1 MYFRLALN
9 FIGQKI
15 SRTIIS
21 TLLCVISVIVIVFF
35 AILGVGIDYAYNEVD
50 DLLTTGVE
58 KAVRLRTENS
68 SSEFLD
74 ELAAQPEVLAIG
86 DSNVALDVE
95 YLPELAKIRSDAL
108 GENKNVIDISFV
120 NYHLL
125 NFSKISLQKGDFDKD
140 FSDQNTYYLYLGSG
154 FKDVPLGTAFSTEWG
169 SKFVVA
175 GIMSGG
181 QRLIS
186 NTLETPEDHYAGY
199 TYDGTYSVLAAW
211 CGLSTNELWLSANE
225 DYTLEE
231 ALDKAFVIADK
242 HGVDLR
248 YTTLRTRFDEAR
260 GNTAIMKE
268 IFSRLGLIMCI
279 ACAMM
284 IICMQLSDIYGSLH
298 EYGVMC
304 SVGFT
309 RSDIEKTV
317 IIKNVITFVIGF
329 ILSLPLINILL
340 RWWYLQSFSS
350 KEATSKMLVSAA
362 IPAAAVLI
370 IFTLIVTSVISVAVI
385 SRHTP
390 VQMIGGHND

>member
-9 FIGQKI
+9 FICQKI

-50 DLLTTGVE
+50 KLLTTGVE

-68 SSEFLD
+68 SPEFLD
-74 ELAAQPEVLAIG
+74 ELASQPEVLAVG
-86 DSNVALDVE
+86 DNNIARDIE

-120 NYHLL
+120 NYNLL

-140 FSDQNTYYLYLGSG
+140 FSEWNTYYLYLGSG

-169 SKFVVA
+169 SNFVVA
-175 GIMSGG
+175 GIMSDG

-186 NTLETPEDHYAGY
+186 DTLETPEDHYAGY

-211 CGLSTNELWLSANE
+211 QGLSTNELWLSANE

-260 GNTAIMKE
+260 ENTAIMKE

-317 IIKNVITFVIGF
+317 IIKNVITFSAGF

-340 RWWYLQSFSS
+340 RWWYLQSFSG
-350 KEATSKMLVSAA
+350 KEATTKILVSAA

-370 IFTLIVTSVISVAVI
+370 IFTLIISSVISVAVI